1 MIVDDYQVIDGRG
14 RVVRDTAVER
24 QRRED
29 QRVLREGESFTASTD
44 CPQCGHLAVHWL
56 EEPRHAPKGDSPVA
70 RAQRAMAMLGVM
82 GRPWFDLDE
91 TNVARICVKCEYRWG
106 QR

>member
-29 QRVLREGESFTASTD
+29 QRALREGEPFTASTD

-56 EEPRHAPKGDSPVA
+56 EEPHQYPMGDSPIERLQRQLAVLNFSGMPRFDCPGTVVA
-70 RAQRAMAMLGVM
+70 RV
-82 GRPWFDLDE
+82 
-91 TNVARICVKCEYRWG
+91 CVKCQYRWG